1 MSNIIPF
8 PTHAM
13 TESSAVSGE
22 TQTIQDLR
30 ARAAR
35 NFYAAERAEGAS
47 PELAAERTNYF
58 ITKRFDGL
66 IDDIREIMSERR

>member
-1 MSNIIPF
+1 MTAKIIPF
-8 PTHAM
+8 RHTM

-22 TQTIQDLR
+22 VQSMQNLR

-47 PELAAERTNYF
+47 PALAAERTEYF
-58 ITKRFDGL
+58 ITRRFERLVEDV
-66 IDDIREIMSERR
+66 REIMTESR